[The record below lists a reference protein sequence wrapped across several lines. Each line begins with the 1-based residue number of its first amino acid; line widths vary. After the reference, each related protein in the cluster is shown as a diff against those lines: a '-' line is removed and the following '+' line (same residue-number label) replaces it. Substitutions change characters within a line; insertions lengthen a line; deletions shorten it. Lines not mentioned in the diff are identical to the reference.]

1 MVSRLYVGCMG
12 REDAVDGDGQVN
24 APHTFALARCEKD
37 DRPFVRYCG
46 CRLQLENEP
55 YEFEGQQ

>member
-1 MVSRLYVGCMG
+1 MG

-24 APHTFALARCEKD
+24 APHTFALAPCEKD

-46 CRLQLENEP
+46 CCLQLENEP